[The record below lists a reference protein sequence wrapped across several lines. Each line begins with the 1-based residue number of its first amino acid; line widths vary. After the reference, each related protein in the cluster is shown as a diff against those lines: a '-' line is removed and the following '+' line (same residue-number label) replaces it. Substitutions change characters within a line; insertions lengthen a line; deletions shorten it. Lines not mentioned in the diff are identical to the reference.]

1 MNTVAAPQT
10 ASSAVDDGY
19 QSAPIGLLSLDSQL
33 RLYRINDT
41 LLRWL
46 GRERSELAY
55 FDRDGRADFAD
66 LAGVLDEP
74 SITMLRNH
82 VLGLSRNGAPDS
94 MELSVFGRDGQFF
107 TIELC
112 STGVF
117 DAQGQLLYSN
127 TSATDISAR
136 SEIEHRLRARLDM
149 LQLVTDRTPSQIAY
163 YDKNLVCHFSNAAH
177 AASYGCEAAD
187 LVGQHLSDIVSPAVL
202 PEIIPKVAKVLSG
215 ERLQFEAQRLS
226 ADGKARFY
234 EIRYLPDFAHQR
246 VMGYFVELI
255 DITDRR
261 RTEDFVFNAN
271 IDLEERMALR
281 TAELH
286 RSEQRYHL
294 MIEAIR
300 EYGIL
305 FLDLD
310 GAINDW
316 TDSAQRLHGFE
327 RSEVMGRGL
336 EAILPDAPL
345 PEGEPADADSTT
357 LLQRCIDVGHADAVG
372 WCSRADGIPFW
383 GLTTLTS
390 LRDSADQL
398 QGFSVVIRDLTE
410 ARRLA
415 DLSHQN
421 NAQLNATVTEQSNT
435 LAKLNQDL
443 GVFSYTI
450 AHDLRAPLRHI
461 SQFLHLALEELAEV
475 ASHPATPL
483 LKRASA
489 ASTHMA
495 SMIESLLEYTRI
507 GQIALASHEV
517 PVAALVLGISG
528 HLRAEQGNRRIEWKI
543 DPDMPAVRG
552 DPILLGEA
560 LGKLLENAVKFT
572 RPNPD
577 ASIEVG
583 IESAQAGRGVF
594 FVRDNGVGF
603 DLSRAKS
610 LYLMF
615 QRQHHSLDFEGTG
628 TGLALAHRIIERHGG
643 RIWCETSPGNGC
655 CFFFELPLAGG
666 GTTHTDIAL

>member
-1 MNTVAAPQT
+1 MNTLAVHAT
-10 ASSAVDDGY
+10 VSSSVEEGY
-19 QSAPIGLLSLDSQL
+19 QNAPIGLLSLDSQL
-33 RLYRINDT
+33 RLHRVNDT

-46 GRERSELAY
+46 GRERSELAH
-55 FDRDGRADFAD
+55 FDRDGRPGFAA

-74 SITMLRNH
+74 SIALLRSH
-82 VLGLSRNGAPDS
+82 VAGLTRNAPPDS

-117 DAQGQLLYSN
+117 DAEGNLLYTN

-149 LQLVTDRTPSQIAY
+149 LQMITDRTPSHIAY
-163 YDKNLVCHFSNAAH
+163 YDKNLICHFSNAAH

-187 LVGQHLSDIVSPAVL
+187 LVGKHLSDIVSPAVL

-215 ERLQFEAQRLS
+215 ERLQYEAERLLG
-226 ADGKARFY
+226 DGKARFY
-234 EIRYLPDFAHQR
+234 EIRYLPDFSHQR

-271 IDLEERMALR
+271 LDLEERMALR

-294 MIEAIR
+294 MVEAIR

-336 EAILPDAPL
+336 DAILLDTP
-345 PEGEPADADSTT
+345 PEGESAGPASAT
-357 LLQRCIDVGHADAVG
+357 LLQRCIDAGHVDDVG
-372 WCSRADGIPFW
+372 WCARADGSPFW
-383 GLTTLTS
+383 GLTTMTS
-390 LRDSADQL
+390 LRDPNDAL

-410 ARRLA
+410 ARRMA

-421 NAQLNATVTEQSNT
+421 HVQLNATVTEQSNA
-435 LAKLNQDL
+435 LAKLNKDL

-461 SQFLHLALEELAEV
+461 SQFLHLAQEELTDVET
-475 ASHPATPL
+475 HPATPL

-489 ASTHMA
+489 ASSHMSA
-495 SMIESLLEYTRI
+495 MIEGLLEYTRI
-507 GQIALASHEV
+507 GQVPLAMHDV
-517 PVAALVLGISG
+517 PVAALALGISG
-528 HLRAEQGNRRIEWKI
+528 HLRAEQGDRRIDWRI
-543 DPDMPAVRG
+543 DQEMPAVRG
-552 DPILLGEA
+552 DPIILGEA

-572 RPNPD
+572 RQNPD
-577 ASIEVG
+577 ACIDVG
-583 IESAQAGRGVF
+583 IQSVQGGQGVF

-603 DLSRAKS
+603 DLDRAKS

-643 RIWCETSPGNGC
+643 RIWCETSPGKGC

-666 GTTHTDIAL
+666 VAIHTDIAL